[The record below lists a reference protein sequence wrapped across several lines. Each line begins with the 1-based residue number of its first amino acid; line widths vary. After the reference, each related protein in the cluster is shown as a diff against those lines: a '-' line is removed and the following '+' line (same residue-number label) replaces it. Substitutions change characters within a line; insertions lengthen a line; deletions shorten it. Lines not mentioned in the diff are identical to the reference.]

1 MLLGALCILRAHKS
15 EPPSEP
21 VTWLA
26 TAGAASPQSRVQA
39 VTFAS
44 RLPQSPSERQGSNSR
59 AAGPLAKLCREL
71 QAGNGWAE
79 SCTFCGVAERV
90 KCVPGLDISYWWCA
104 ECEAKGLLGAI
115 EAVALTRTAVP
126 VPRVSGKTVAAYA
139 KLWITSREGRLTSVR
154 DDRSRLRDHVL
165 PLVGDLDV
173 AAFTRDDVERVVE
186 SLDAKIVAGSLNWKT
201 ARNVWATFTKLCDDA
216 ANAKR
221 RDLRVRGDNPAAGV
235 RAPDRGAA
243 KAKQYLYPSEFSRFV
258 SCEAVPVTW
267 RRNTAVAIYTYMRD
281 GELRELRWEDVDL
294 EHETILV
301 HHAWDRR
308 AKKSKDTKTGIKRRI
323 PIHPNLLPLLR
334 AMHAE
339 SKGEG
344 LVLDMPSERTMAR
357 ALRRWLRR
365 AGVARDDLFEER
377 STTLKPIRWHD
388 MRATGI
394 TWSIIAGIDPI
405 KVQHRAGHTDPK
417 MTAEYTREAESF
429 AGQAFGEPF
438 PALPFSSLG
447 MPSGGDPHGG
457 NGSGGGLAGSSPVHP
472 AEIIEKFG
480 EAQTPEKPS

>member
-1 MLLGALCILRAHKS
+1 
-15 EPPSEP
+15 
-21 VTWLA
+21 VTLD
-26 TAGAASPQSRVQA
+26 SSV
-39 VTFAS
+39 
-44 RLPQSPSERQGSNSR
+44 PQSPSERQGSNGTSTEL
-59 AAGPLAKLCREL
+59 LAKLHSGL

-79 SCTFCGVAERV
+79 SCWFCGFVGAV
-90 KCVPGLDISYWWCA
+90 TCPPGLDIGYWWCP

-115 EAVALTRTAVP
+115 EAAQSRMAAP
-126 VPRVSGKTVAAYA
+126 VPPGSGKSVTIYA
-139 KLWITSREGRLTSVR
+139 KRWIASREGRLTSVR

-165 PLVGDLDV
+165 PLVGNLDV
-173 AAFTRDDVERVVE
+173 ATFTRDDVERVVE

-221 RDLRVRGDNPAAGV
+221 RDLRVRRDNPAAGV
-235 RAPDRGAA
+235 RAPDRGAPKA
-243 KAKQYLYPSEFSRFV
+243 KAYLYPSEFSRFV
-258 SCEAVPVTW
+258 SCVDVPVTW
-267 RRNTAVAIYTYMRD
+267 RRNTAIAIYTYMRD
-281 GELRELRWEDVDL
+281 GELRELGWEDVDL
-294 EHETILV
+294 EHQTILV

-344 LVLDMPSERTMAR
+344 RVLKMPSERTMAR

-365 AGVARDDLFEER
+365 AGVTRDDLFEER
-377 STTLKPIRWHD
+377 SATLKPIRWHD

-394 TWSIIAGIDPI
+394 TWSIIAGVDPI

-438 PALPFSSLG
+438 PALPLSSLG
-447 MPSGGDPHGG
+447 VPSGGGG
-457 NGSGGGLAGSSPVHP
+457 SSSGGGGGPVHRALAGSSPVHP
-472 AEIIEKFG
+472 ASYVDCNRDDLSL
-480 EAQTPEKPS
+480 TPPRLWRGSVPASGILDRTGGSGATPPEH